1 MNNGLNKKPIEYII
15 DGPPLQKWNN
25 LVINYDGGHLDIFMN
40 SKLVRSFPSVVPYMS
55 FDQLTVG
62 EDNGLGGGICNVV
75 YFPVSISRERIIT
88 NYKLLKNIN
97 PPII

>member
-1 MNNGLNKKPIEYII
+1 
-15 DGPPLQKWNN
+15 
-25 LVINYDGGHLDIFMN
+25 
-40 SKLVRSFPSVVPYMS
+40 MS

-75 YFPVSISRERIIT
+75 YFPSIISRERIIT
-88 NYKLLKNIN
+88 NYNLLKNNN